1 MADTIVDASDRRI
14 ARVER
19 ILDLGGLL
27 LGAAILLLAPGARVT
42 LHVPSLVVAA
52 GITLL
57 GAGLL
62 RDLAWLALQ
71 GRPNPAHRGGPPEV
85 RLCLE
90 STLGAAAVS
99 GGLLWRLLA
108 PGTPWSVP
116 LGALVLALALVA
128 TLGQL
133 TRNVILTARVE
144 PGHRNMPFWS

>member
-1 MADTIVDASDRRI
+1 MIDATVDASDRRI

-19 ILDLGGLL
+19 ILDLAAVA
-27 LGAAILLLAPGARVT
+27 LGTAVLLLAPGARVT
-42 LHVPSLVVAA
+42 IHAPSLLVAA
-52 GITLL
+52 GIALL

-71 GRPNPAHRGGPPEV
+71 GRPAPAHRGGPPEV

-108 PGTPWSVP
+108 PGPPWSAP
-116 LGALVLALALVA
+116 LGMLVLALALVA

-133 TRNVILTARVE
+133 TRNIILTARVE

>member
-1 MADTIVDASDRRI
+1 MATSVDASDRRI

-19 ILDLGGLL
+19 VLDLGALA
-27 LGAAILLLAPGARVT
+27 LGVAILLLAPGARVT
-42 LHVPSLVVAA
+42 LHAPSLVVAA
-52 GITLL
+52 GIALL

-71 GRPNPAHRGGPPEV
+71 GRPAPAHRAGPPEV

-90 STLGAAAVS
+90 STVGAAAVS

-108 PGTPWSVP
+108 PGPPWSLPV
-116 LGALVLALALVA
+116 GMLVLGLAVVA

-144 PGHRNMPFWS
+144 PGHRSMPFWS

>member
-1 MADTIVDASDRRI
+1 MTTPVDASDRRI

-19 ILDLGGLL
+19 VLDLGALA
-27 LGAAILLLAPGARVT
+27 LGVAILLLFPGARVT
-42 LHVPSLVVAA
+42 LHPPSLVVAA
-52 GITLL
+52 GIALL

-71 GRPNPAHRGGPPEV
+71 GRPVAAHRDGPPEV

-90 STLGAAAVS
+90 STVGAAAVS

-108 PGTPWSVP
+108 PGPPWSLPV
-116 LGALVLALALVA
+116 GMLVLGLALVA

>member
-1 MADTIVDASDRRI
+1 MADTTVDASDRRI

-52 GITLL
+52 GI
-57 GAGLL
+57 ALL
-62 RDLAWLALQ
+62 RDLAWLAIQ
-71 GRPNPAHRGGPPEV
+71 GRPSPTHRGGPPEV
-85 RLCLE
+85 RLFLE

-108 PGTPWSVP
+108 PGPPWRLP
-116 LGALVLALALVA
+116 LGMLVLALALVA

>member
-1 MADTIVDASDRRI
+1 MATSTVDASDRRI

-19 ILDLGGLL
+19 VLDLGAVA
-27 LGAAILLLAPGARVT
+27 LGVAILLLAPGASVT
-42 LHVPSLVVAA
+42 LQASSLLVAA
-52 GITLL
+52 GIALL

-71 GRPNPAHRGGPPEV
+71 GRPARAHRDGPPEV

-90 STLGAAAVS
+90 STVGAAAVS
-99 GGLLWRLLA
+99 SGLLWRLLA
-108 PGTPWSVP
+108 PGPPWIVS
-116 LGALVLALALVA
+116 LGVLVLGLALVA
-128 TLGQL
+128 TLGQH

>member
-1 MADTIVDASDRRI
+1 MTTTVDASDRRI

-19 ILDLGGLL
+19 VLDLGALA
-27 LGAAILLLAPGARVT
+27 LGVAILLLAPGARVT
-42 LHVPSLVVAA
+42 LHLPSLVVAA
-52 GITLL
+52 GIALL

-71 GRPNPAHRGGPPEV
+71 GRPVAGSSGRPAARSGSASS
-85 RLCLE
+85 RR
-90 STLGAAAVS
+90 SGAAAVS

-108 PGTPWSVP
+108 PGPPWSLPV
-116 LGALVLALALVA
+116 GMLVLGLALVA